1 MLLTA
6 APASRGFASEAASKH
21 WEKGEPE
28 EYFHYDSDF

>member
-21 WEKGEPE
+21 WEKGKPE
-28 EYFHYDSDF
+28 EYSRCDSDF